1 MKRPKIF
8 LSISIQISVFLL
20 LIAFVPVAIMMALTT
35 YEKQLLE
42 FTERSNVQ
50 QGRLV
55 SASLSHDS
63 LTEEKAKTLLSKMN
77 GRFDARIRIIGKDQL
92 LLADSATSQKTPAK
106 SNASETSRAES
117 GTILSRQE
125 SESLN
130 LPESE
135 KPAEK
140 ISEKS
145 AEDTFV
151 YRLFSLPIRI
161 YRKFF
166 RPPSQN
172 PFAQDYYTSKSLYD
186 GNEIKAALE
195 GYYGSTTRFSR
206 GSSASV
212 TLYSALPIF
221 DENEEVSGVVLVS
234 RSTNKI
240 LQNLYELRRD
250 LGKVFLASLI
260 FVALVS
266 LFFTFRISLP
276 LKKLSHEAVSRSDKQ
291 GRVLSTQF
299 TGKKRIDEIGLLS
312 RSLTSLLEK
321 LNARITFTERFASD
335 VSHEFKNPLAAI
347 RSCSEA
353 LETPNLNPEEQK
365 EFICAIGEE
374 VTHLQNLL
382 TGVRN
387 ITKIDAGITEN
398 EQIEPL
404 PLNLLTKNIISRL
417 SLVFPATDFDFKP
430 DSEEAKL
437 KIPADYFD
445 RMAENLISN
454 AASFGTKVRVRIEK
468 SADSKTE
475 KITFTVEDNGK
486 GVSEEEKE
494 KIFERFYSHRPEDEK
509 MSHTGLGLSTVKAI
523 VDTLGAKIT
532 VGKSE
537 TLAGAKFSVI
547 FPVENS

>member
-1 MKRPKIF
+1 
-8 LSISIQISVFLL
+8 
-20 LIAFVPVAIMMALTT
+20 MMALST

-42 FTERSNVQ
+42 LTERSNVQ
-50 QGRLV
+50 QGRIV

-63 LTEEKAKTLLSKMN
+63 LTEEKAKSLLLNMQ
-77 GRFDARIRIIGKDQL
+77 GQFDARIRIIGKDQL
-92 LLADSATSQKTPAK
+92 LLADSATSQKNTVKA
-106 SNASETSRAES
+106 NDSEKSRAES

-135 KPAEK
+135 KSAEK

-221 DENEEVSGVVLVS
+221 DKNEEVSGVVLVS

-266 LFFTFRISLP
+266 LFFAFRISIP
-276 LKKLSHEAVSRSDKQ
+276 LKRLSREAVSRSDKE
-291 GRVLSTQF
+291 GRVLSTNF

-353 LETPNLNPEEQK
+353 LEAANLNPEEQK
-365 EFICAIGEE
+365 EFISAITEE
-374 VTHLQNLL
+374 VTHLENLL

-398 EQIEPL
+398 EQTEPV
-404 PLNLLTKNIISRL
+404 PLNLLAKNIISRL
-417 SLVFPATDFDFKP
+417 SLVFPATDFDFKS
-430 DSEEAKL
+430 DSEESKL

-445 RMAENLISN
+445 RLAENLISN
-454 AASFGTKVRVRIEK
+454 AASFGKKVMVRIEK
-468 SADSKTE
+468 SADSKNK
-475 KITFTVEDNGK
+475 KITFSVEDNGK

-494 KIFERFYSHRPEDEK
+494 KIFDRFYSHRPESEK

-523 VDTLGAKIT
+523 ADTLGAKISVT
-532 VGKSE
+532 KSE
-537 TLAGAKFSVI
+537 TLGGARFSVI
-547 FPVENS
+547 FPVENF